1 MVDISG
7 FVRRV
12 NTNPSCLV
20 EVNWWKQT
28 EGFYG
33 EHIRKIIL
41 GIEDDKVCNLVTD
54 YILDSLYAQEDT
66 DCGDVEYV
74 LHKSLKEREMMAQR
88 KKFKQALDEKAR
100 SLGNM
105 YSAYADADRA
115 NEPFVCDNLFSNH
128 YYQEYHRLQK
138 ENEQLRKEL
147 ELYKNNTQGALYQAR
162 IDGIRSV
169 VEQLIIY
176 GENFPSN
183 QNDKAEVIKEALL
196 AKSFNGHIPS
206 EALTPEWKARLN
218 NLGRKEMGVSFQGES
233 MFKVTGN
240 KEVNIGGK

>member
-1 MVDISG
+1 MVDINE
-7 FVRRV
+7 FVKRI

-28 EGFYG
+28 EGFYD
-33 EHIRKIIL
+33 ERIREIIL
-41 GIEDDKVCNLVTD
+41 GIEDDKVCALVKE
-54 YILDSLYAQEDT
+54 YILDGWYALEDSGS
-66 DCGDVEYV
+66 DDMEYILGKCMEARKV
-74 LHKSLKEREMMAQR
+74 MLQR
-88 KKFKQALDEKAR
+88 KRRKRTLDEKAR

-105 YSAYADADRA
+105 NAAYADADRA
-115 NEPFVCDNLFSNH
+115 NAPYVCDNLFSSH

-138 ENEQLRKEL
+138 ENEWLRKEL
-147 ELYKNNTQGALYQAR
+147 AKDESETQNSITQAR

-169 VEQLIIY
+169 VKQLIVY

-218 NLGRKEMGVSFQGES
+218 HLGRKEMGLSFQGES
-233 MFKVTGN
+233 MFKITGN
-240 KEVNIGGK
+240 DQVNIGGK